1 MAWFKLDDHFG
12 NHPKVNKAGNA
23 ATGLWVRCATY
34 SAQYLTDGHIP
45 VEVARLYGTRNEIK
59 ALLDVGLWEMNG
71 DGGYVMPDYLDFNP
85 SRQQVETEREQARQ
99 RMDRRRRGTNGEF
112 E

>member
-34 SAQYLTDGHIP
+34 CAEYLTDGHIP
-45 VEVARLYGTRNEIK
+45 PEVARSYGKPREIN
-59 ALLDVGLWEMNG
+59 ALLDAGLWIQNG
-71 DGGYVMPDYLDFNP
+71 DGGYVIPDYLEFNP
-85 SRQQVETEREQARQ
+85 SRAQVEADRDAARQ
-99 RMDRRRRGTNGEF
+99 RMGARRRGTNGEF
-112 E
+112 G

>member
-1 MAWFKLDDHFG
+1 MWLKLDDHFG

-45 VEVARLYGTRNEIK
+45 IEIARQMGSTREIN
-59 ALLDVGLWEMNG
+59 ALLAAGLWVQNG
-71 DGGYVMPDYLDFNP
+71 DGYVIPDYLEFNP
-85 SRQQVETEREQARQ
+85 SRAQVEADREAARE

-112 E
+112 G

>member
-45 VEVARLYGTRNEIK
+45 IEIARQMGNTREIN
-59 ALLDVGLWEMNG
+59 ALLTAGLWVQNG
-71 DGGYVMPDYLDFNP
+71 DGYVIPDYLEFNP
-85 SRQQVETEREQARQ
+85 SRAQVEADREAARE

-112 E
+112 G